1 MERLCALFNTSCCVC
16 ASINAAHRP
25 SREKITLRA
34 ARNFSRRCKNP
45 RRIRLFDDSDFLALA
60 IVKRRPRRTGD
71 RKSCRQDT
79 RNASVKPV
87 QNFFPQKLARKA
99 PTAGI

>member
-1 MERLCALFNTSCCVC
+1 MERLCGLFNTSCCVC

-25 SREKITLRA
+25 SAEKITLRA
-34 ARNFSRRCKNP
+34 AQNFSRRCKNP
-45 RRIRLFDDSDFLALA
+45 RRTRLFDDSDFLALA
-60 IVKRRPRRTGD
+60 IGKRRPRRASG
-71 RKSCRQDT
+71 RKSCRQDA

-87 QNFFPQKLARKA
+87 KNFFPQKLARKA